1 MREPEKDRDMDEQ
14 REYREFIPL
23 KNPLPAPPRRSHI
36 RMEFDLADPGEDDF
50 DLEIGDED
58 DFDI

>member
-1 MREPEKDRDMDEQ
+1 MQIQDQENARDGEENGF
-14 REYREFIPL
+14 RLL

-36 RMEFDLADPGEDDF
+36 RMEFDLTDS
-50 DLEIGDED
+50 DED

>member
-1 MREPEKDRDMDEQ
+1 MRDQEKNRDMNE
-14 REYREFIPL
+14 RGEYSEFIPL

-36 RMEFDLADPGEDDF
+36 RMEFDLADSEEDNF
-50 DLEIGDED
+50 DLEISEKD